1 MELYSPN
8 IHFAILELIE
18 SKLLILYA
26 KHFVNVLL
34 KEQKNHGQFY
44 TLRKVMRFM
53 WDQIGI
59 KGNRKRI
66 EIFLRGTF
74 QTSSNWEVFPQ
85 ALNVLDN
92 SFAWN
97 NNPGLTFN
105 LLHLLFADIWN
116 ICHNYGFSIEIK
128 DLYWYQKAAEQ
139 GFDNAKFNLGLWY
152 NNEIFIE
159 KDEAGRFYWCQKA
172 AEDGDKTAQFNLGI
186 YYYYGVGIE
195 KDEAKSFYW
204 FQKAAESGFKGAQF
218 NLGICYQYG
227 DCIEKDKIKA
237 FYWYHKAVKNGLK
250 QAQYNLGIYY
260 ENGVGI
266 DKNEDKAFYWYQ
278 KAAENGVKEAQF
290 NLGLCY
296 ENGNGIGKDEVKA
309 FYWYHRAAEN
319 GLKEAQYNLGTCY
332 KNGDGIEKDDVKAFY
347 WYQKAVENGLKEAQ
361 LNLENCRFNGIGI
374 EKDEVNIFYAHHKP
388 EERSLNAIKWIEN
401 ALKYEKV
408 KFIPYKEIKNTQPLC
423 KGRFGHISKVIWT
436 KINNYVIYQKT
447 SEYLLIMEY
456 ANGGDLQSYLKNNF
470 NYLTWNDKKKLA
482 FQIADGLNYLHNEN
496 VIHRDLHS
504 RNIVIHENTA
514 KITDFGISKNQNDQ
528 ISIAYIDNFGVVAYM
543 EPKCLID
550 PNFPYTKSSDIYNN
564 IKEWQVSDE
573 TSEHLQSSLIIELNH
588 LDKLMKSG

>member
-1 MELYSPN
+1 
-8 IHFAILELIE
+8 
-18 SKLLILYA
+18 
-26 KHFVNVLL
+26 
-34 KEQKNHGQFY
+34 
-44 TLRKVMRFM
+44 MRFM

-92 SFAWN
+92 SCMKMRSFLCEFVSR
-97 NNPGLTFN
+97 LTPAA
-105 LLHLLFADIWN
+105 H
-116 ICHNYGFSIEIK
+116 IEIK

-550 PNFPYTKSSDIYNN
+550 PNFPYTKSSDIYSFGVLMWEISSGYPPFKDNDNIFQMTLLKDN

>member
-1 MELYSPN
+1 
-8 IHFAILELIE
+8 
-18 SKLLILYA
+18 
-26 KHFVNVLL
+26 
-34 KEQKNHGQFY
+34 
-44 TLRKVMRFM
+44 MRFM

-85 ALNVLDN
+85 ALNPFN
-92 SFAWN
+92 SCSSVAWN

-550 PNFPYTKSSDIYNN
+550 PNFPYTKSSDIYSFGVLMWEISSGYPPFKDNDN
-564 IKEWQVSDE
+564 IVALAISINTD
-573 TSEHLQSSLIIELNH
+573 IIYYSMPLFA
-588 LDKLMKSG
+588 LYL